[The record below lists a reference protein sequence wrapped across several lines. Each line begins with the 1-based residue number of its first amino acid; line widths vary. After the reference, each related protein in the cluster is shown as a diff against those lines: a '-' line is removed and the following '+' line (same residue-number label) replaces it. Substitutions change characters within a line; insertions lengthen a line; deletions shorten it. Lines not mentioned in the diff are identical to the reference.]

1 MLLRLISPTLLPLLA
16 VLTST
21 TTSAL
26 PTTNSTT
33 SSLLSKRQG
42 VNLGFPYGSSQVR
55 GVNLGGWLLLEP
67 FISPSMFEGLDGS
80 IVDEYTFC
88 QNQDRGEAEGRLR
101 GHWESWVTEDDF
113 RQIAAAG
120 LSEWDEVGRGR
131 GWWGVPLK

>member
-1 MLLRLISPTLLPLLA
+1 MLLRLTSSSLLPLLSL
-16 VLTST
+16 LTSTTLT

-26 PTTNSTT
+26 PTTNTT
-33 SSLLSKRQG
+33 SSLSRRQG
-42 VNLGFPYGSSQVR
+42 VNLGFPYGSQQVR

-88 QNQDRGEAEGRLR
+88 QNQDRGQAEGRLR
-101 GHWESWVTEDDF
+101 GHWESWITEDDF

-120 LSEWDEVGRGR
+120 LSEWE
-131 GWWGVPLK
+131 